1 MQASPRIHP
10 LAALAISLAAAFLTA
25 AVGSA
30 ASIRAAEFYGQLAQP
45 SWSPPAWVF
54 GPVWTALFLM
64 MAVAAWLVWRAGE
77 GSRLKLALGLYGTQ
91 LVLNA
96 LWSWLFFGWQLGAL
110 ALVEVVV
117 FWVVIAATTVAFWRI
132 HRGAGLLMLPY
143 LAWVAFAT
151 VLNAALVQLNPAVLG
166 F

>member
-1 MQASPRIHP
+1 
-10 LAALAISLAAAFLTA
+10 
-25 AVGSA
+25 
-30 ASIRAAEFYGQLAQP
+30 
-45 SWSPPAWVF
+45 
-54 GPVWTALFLM
+54 M
-64 MAVAAWLVWRAGE
+64 MALAAWLVWRAGE
-77 GSRLKLALGLYGTQ
+77 GARLKTALTLYGVQ

-117 FWVVIAATTVAFWRI
+117 FWCVIAATALAFWRI

-143 LAWVAFAT
+143 LVWVAFAT
-151 VLNAALVQLNPAVLG
+151 ALNAALVRLNSQVLG